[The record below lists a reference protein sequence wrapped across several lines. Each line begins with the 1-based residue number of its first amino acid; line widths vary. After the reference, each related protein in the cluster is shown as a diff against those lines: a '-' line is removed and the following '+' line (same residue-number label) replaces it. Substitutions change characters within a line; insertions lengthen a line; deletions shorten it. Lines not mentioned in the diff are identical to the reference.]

1 MHCAC
6 NPRING
12 IWVVSYMRDN
22 FNPIAIQITNM
33 ANLKFFWIIK
43 TIRTPTRERAVLVEI
58 AELGVEKIS
67 WEESSNW
74 GWEKGST
81 HRNKSPIAK
90 NKRERERERERAAA
104 PPPPPPMEIT
114 GLWEGRKKF
123 IIRESSNWGWEKG
136 NTDINSS
143 PVVGD

>member
-43 TIRTPTRERAVLVEI
+43 TIRTPTRERAVSVEI

-90 NKRERERERERAAA
+90 NKRERERERDREQQHHHHHHH
-104 PPPPPPMEIT
+104 
-114 GLWEGRKKF
+114 LWKSQAYGKE
-123 IIRESSNWGWEKG
+123 EK
-136 NTDINSS
+136 NSL
-143 PVVGD
+143 

>member
-1 MHCAC
+1 
-6 NPRING
+6 
-12 IWVVSYMRDN
+12 
-22 FNPIAIQITNM
+22 M
-33 ANLKFFWIIK
+33 ANLKFFWITE
-43 TIRTPTRERAVLVEI
+43 TIRTLTRERVVPVEI
-58 AELGVEKIS
+58 AKLGVEKIS
-67 WEESSNW
+67 WEESNNW

-90 NKRERERERERAAA
+90 NERERQRERERERERMRAAA
-104 PPPPPPMEIT
+104 AAAAPMEIT

-136 NTDINSS
+136 NTHINSS

>member
-1 MHCAC
+1 
-6 NPRING
+6 
-12 IWVVSYMRDN
+12 
-22 FNPIAIQITNM
+22 M
-33 ANLKFFWIIK
+33 ANLKFFWITE
-43 TIRTPTRERAVLVEI
+43 TIRTPTRERAVSVEI

-90 NKRERERERERAAA
+90 NERERERERAAA
-104 PPPPPPMEIT
+104 AAVAAPMEIT

-136 NTDINSS
+136 STHINSS
-143 PVVGD
+143 PVEGD

>member
-43 TIRTPTRERAVLVEI
+43 TIRTPTRERAVPVEI

-90 NKRERERERERAAA
+90 NKRERERERESSNTTTTTTTTYGNHR
-104 PPPPPPMEIT
+104 PM
-114 GLWEGRKKF
+114 GRKKK
-123 IIRESSNWGWEKG
+123 IHYKREQQLRVRERQYSYK
-136 NTDINSS
+136 
-143 PVVGD
+143 